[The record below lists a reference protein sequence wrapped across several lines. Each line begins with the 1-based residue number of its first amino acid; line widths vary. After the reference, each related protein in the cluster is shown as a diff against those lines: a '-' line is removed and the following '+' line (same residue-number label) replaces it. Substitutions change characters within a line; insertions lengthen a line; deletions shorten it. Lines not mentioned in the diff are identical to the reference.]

1 MTECC
6 YRCDKPTREPI
17 TVLRPAASGPGC
29 LRHLCPECNRRRP
42 HPDAD
47 LYTVLVAL
55 QHERQTR

>member
-17 TVLRPAASGPGC
+17 TVLRAAASGPGC
-29 LRHLCPECNRRRP
+29 LRHLCPDCNRRQP

-47 LYTVLVAL
+47 LYTVLVTL
-55 QHERQTR
+55 QRERHTT